1 MTDILFL
8 LDRLIGLRT
17 ARFQQLSMHMNNV
30 LAAATFVQVINVLG
44 NHSDTALQLFFQF
57 AKSKVC
63 RVRLNSVRE

>member
-1 MTDILFL
+1 
-8 LDRLIGLRT
+8 
-17 ARFQQLSMHMNNV
+17 MHMNNV